1 MAKITEQIEANV
13 EKTYM
18 RQTNGQIR
26 DSDRTEIKQ
35 CTENERKEW
44 EKDRKNIEQIN
55 EGIIRLEN
63 LERKH
68 NIDIEKD
75 LDTLFERI
83 KKKDKIVENLEKK
96 DKTRDQEINRLRH
109 EMWEMSDYF
118 EDRLWEL
125 ECESDEKFDC
135 EIVCNRPRDLKG
147 VLKRQSDQIGCN
159 RVSNMTVL

>member
-1 MAKITEQIEANV
+1 
-13 EKTYM
+13 M

-35 CTENERKEW
+35 CTKNERKEW

-55 EGIIRLEN
+55 ERIIRLEN

-83 KKKDKIVENLEKK
+83 KKK

-125 ECESDEKFDC
+125 ECESDKKFDC

-147 VLKRQSDQIGCN
+147 VLKRQSDQIGYN
-159 RVSNMTVL
+159 RVSNMTGQ